1 MSVRKTNFIK
11 PQRVPVEPVN
21 VQRVN
26 KPNPI
31 QNKLDDIRERRAA
44 IKAERP
50 IRNNVY
56 DKPHL
61 NNKRRVQP
69 RAADPVSHRHN
80 PRTYAYKPIPKIWQ
94 DETVYIVAGGASLKG
109 FDFSRLNGKKV
120 IAINKAYQYV
130 SNPDV
135 LYWTDGR
142 FYNWYKNEIDMLKCL
157 KFTVSTNNRS
167 YTEDVTV
174 VKNVNIESLDF
185 NSSEGIFASNNSG
198 FAAIVLAIKL
208 GAKKIY
214 LLGYDMNHT
223 GGKSHFHGGYPNLE
237 VSREH
242 IYKSMLKN
250 FNNYH
255 RLLEKRAQIYNTNP
269 KSNLRVFPME
279 DLNRALLDS

>member
-21 VQRVN
+21 VQRNVN
-26 KPNPI
+26 NPI
-31 QNKLDDIRERRAA
+31 QKKIEDIRERRA
-44 IKAERP
+44 IIRAERP
-50 IRNNVY
+50 LRNNVY

-61 NNKRRVQP
+61 NNRNKVKP
-69 RAADPVSHRHN
+69 KVAEPASPRHN

-94 DETVYIVAGGASLKG
+94 DETVYIVAGGASLKD
-109 FDFSRLNGKKV
+109 FDFTRLNGKKV
-120 IAINKAYQYV
+120 IAINKAYKYV
-130 SNPDV
+130 SQPDV

-142 FYNWYKNEIDMLKCL
+142 FYTWYKDEIDVLKCL
-157 KFTVSTNNRS
+157 KFTVATNNRS

-174 VKNVNIESLDF
+174 IKNVNIESLDF
-185 NSSEGIFASNNSG
+185 NSSEGIYSSNNSG

-214 LLGYDMNHT
+214 LLGYDMSHT

-237 VSREH
+237 VSREN
-242 IYKSMLKN
+242 IYRSMLQH

-255 RLLEKRAQIYNTNP
+255 KKLEQHAAIYNTNP
-269 KSNLRVFPME
+269 KSNLKVFPME